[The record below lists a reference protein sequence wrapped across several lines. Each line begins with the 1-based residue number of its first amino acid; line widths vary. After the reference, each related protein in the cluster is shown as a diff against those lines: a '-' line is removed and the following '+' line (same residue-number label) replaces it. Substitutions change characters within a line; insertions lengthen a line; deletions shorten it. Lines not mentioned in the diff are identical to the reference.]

1 MQIRPS
7 IAAAFAFASSLGV
20 CVIAG
25 QTGTL
30 EVSPE
35 HPAIQYST
43 RETTDA
49 VAALNRRLQA
59 GELHLTFDG
68 PRGYLKSVLDAL
80 DVPVASQTLVF
91 SETSLQYQH
100 INAANPR
107 ALYFNDRLAVGWVR
121 GADSV
126 ELAAQ
131 DPQQGVVFYTLD
143 QKPASKPQFARSQ
156 RCLECHLN
164 SFTGNVPGTVVMSM
178 LPLSDD
184 VNEYARGWYVDH
196 RTPIEDRWGGWY
208 VTGGKVPRAHLGN
221 VPVYHVERSY
231 TRLAV
236 APVLPSVSGKFDAT
250 EYLSPYSDVIALL
263 VLNHQVHM
271 TNLLTRIGWEARVAA
286 HQGTPVETRVRETAR
301 ELVDYLLF
309 IDEAPLPGSVSGA
322 SGFAEQFSAGGP
334 RDKMGRSLRQLDLER
349 RLFRYPCSYMVYTPA
364 FDALP
369 LAARDAVY
377 ARMWEVLSGRDK
389 DQSYD
394 RLSPADRQAIVEILR
409 DTKTGLPDY
418 FAPLTR

>member
-7 IAAAFAFASSLGV
+7 IVAAFAFASSLAV

-25 QTGTL
+25 QTGTFD
-30 EVSPE
+30 VSPE

-49 VAALNRRLQA
+49 VAALNRRIQA
-59 GELHLTFDG
+59 GQLQLAFDG

-91 SETSLQYQH
+91 SETSLQYEH

-121 GADSV
+121 GADSL
-126 ELAAQ
+126 EFAAQ

-143 QKPASKPQFARSQ
+143 QKPAGKPQFVRSQ
-156 RCLECHLN
+156 RCLECHQN
-164 SFTGNVPGTVVMSM
+164 SFTGNVPGTLVMSM

-184 VNEYARGWYVDH
+184 LNEYARGWYVDH

-208 VTGGKVPRAHLGN
+208 VTGVKVPRAHLGN

-236 APVLPSVSGKFDAT
+236 APTLTSLSGRFDTTA
-250 EYLSPYSDVIALL
+250 YLSPYSDVIALL

-271 TNLLTRIGWEARVAA
+271 TNLLTRLGWEARIAA
-286 HQGTPVETRVRETAR
+286 HQGTPVEARVRETAR

-309 IDEAPLPGSVSGA
+309 IDEAPLSSAVSGA
-322 SGFAEQFSAGGP
+322 SGFADQFSAAGP
-334 RDKMGRSLRQLDLER
+334 RDKKGRSLRQLDLER
-349 RLFRYPCSYMVYTPA
+349 RLFQYPCSYMIYTPA

-369 LAARDAVY
+369 IAAREAVY
-377 ARMWEVLSGRDK
+377 ARMWDVLSGRDK

-394 RLSPADRQAIVEILR
+394 RLSAADRQAIVEILR

-418 FAPLTR
+418 FVPLAR

>member
-1 MQIRPS
+1 MPIRPS
-7 IAAAFAFASSLGV
+7 IVAAFAFASSLGV
-20 CVIAG
+20 CAIAG

-59 GELHLTFDG
+59 GELHLASEG
-68 PRGYLKSVLDAL
+68 PSGYLKSVLDAL

-91 SETSLQYQH
+91 SETSLQYEH
-100 INAANPR
+100 INATNPR

-121 GADSV
+121 GADSLEV
-126 ELAAQ
+126 AAQ
-131 DPQQGVVFYTLD
+131 DPQQGVVFYTWD
-143 QKPASKPQFARSQ
+143 QKPAGKPQFARSQ

-164 SFTGNVPGTVVMSM
+164 SFTGNVPGTVAMSM
-178 LPLSDD
+178 LPLSDNLND
-184 VNEYARGWYVDH
+184 YARGWYVDH
-196 RTPIEDRWGGWY
+196 RTPIDDRWGGWY

-231 TRLAV
+231 TRLAT
-236 APVLPSVSGKFDAT
+236 APVLTSVSGKFDT
-250 EYLSPYSDVIALL
+250 TGYLSPYSDVVAML

-271 TNLLTRIGWEARVAA
+271 TNLLTRLGWEARIAA
-286 HQGTPVETRVRETAR
+286 DQGAPVETRVRETAR

-309 IDEAPLPGSVSGA
+309 IDEAPLPGPVSGA
-322 SGFAEQFSAGGP
+322 SGFADQFAAGGA
-334 RDKMGRSLRQLDLER
+334 RDKKGRSLRQLDLER
-349 RLFRYPCSYMVYTPA
+349 RLFQYPCSYMVYTPA
-364 FDALP
+364 FDALLP
-369 LAARDAVY
+369 AAKEAVY

-389 DQSYD
+389 DPSYN
-394 RLSPADRQAIVEILR
+394 RLSAADRQAIVEILR
-409 DTKTGLPDY
+409 DTKPGLPDY
-418 FAPLTR
+418 FSPLTR

>member
-1 MQIRPS
+1 MQRRPS
-7 IAAAFAFASSLGV
+7 ILAAFVLAASLGV
-20 CVIAG
+20 CVIAR
-25 QTGTL
+25 QTGTFDL
-30 EVSPE
+30 SPE

-49 VAALNRRLQA
+49 VAALNRRIQA
-59 GELHLTFDG
+59 GQVQLAFDG
-68 PRGYLKSVLDAL
+68 PGGYLKSVLDAL

-100 INAANPR
+100 ITASSPR
-107 ALYFNDRLAVGWVR
+107 ALYFNDQLAVGWVR
-121 GADSV
+121 GADSL

-131 DPQQGVVFYTLD
+131 DPQQGVIFYTLN
-143 QKPASKPQFARSQ
+143 QKPASKPQFARSR
-156 RCLECHLN
+156 RCVECHQN

-184 VNEYARGWYVDH
+184 QNDYARGWYVDH

-221 VPVYHVERSY
+221 VPVYHVEKSY

-236 APVLPSVSGKFDAT
+236 APTLTSVSGKFDAT
-250 EYLSPYSDVIALL
+250 AYLSPHSDVVALL

-271 TNLLTRIGWEARVAA
+271 TNLLTRLGWEARIADR
-286 HQGTPVETRVRETAR
+286 QGTPPEARVRETAR

-309 IDEAPLPGSVSGA
+309 VDEAPLPAAVSGA
-322 SGFAEQFSAGGP
+322 SGFAEQFPSAGP
-334 RDKMGRSLRQLDLER
+334 RDKKGRSLRQLDLER
-349 RLFRYPCSYMVYTPA
+349 RLFLYPCSYMIYTSA

-369 LAARDAVY
+369 VAAKEAVY
-377 ARMWEVLSGRDK
+377 ARMWEVLSGRDN
-389 DQSYD
+389 DRSYD
-394 RLSPADRQAIVEILR
+394 RLSQADRQAIVEILR
-409 DTKTGLPDY
+409 DTKTGLPEY